1 MTQSAR
7 QAAARIRTFRVS
19 GFGFRVGNPQPATR
33 NPQPAVSGQTT
44 AEYAILIGVVVA
56 ALVGM
61 QVYVK
66 RGMNARLKTVSD
78 NKSEEFWVSLG
89 KDRAKAPTQYEPY
102 YASSTY
108 DVTQK
113 VDHEEVISLG
123 GVATRKVVGKKPV
136 EETTRTGSQTTAV
149 AIANPQNP

>member
-66 RGMNARLKTVSD
+66 RGVNARLKDASDTVSQVLLD
-78 NKSEEFWVSLG
+78 NLNITSSTDEHF
-89 KDRAKAPTQYEPY
+89 QYEPA
-102 YASSTY
+102 YASSDY
-108 DVTQK
+108 NVTRATSRTEK
-113 VDHEEVISLG
+113 VEKDLKTGLG
-123 GVATRKVVGKKPV
+123 GMFKEGVS
-136 EETTRTGSQTTAV
+136 ETTTRRGSQTTDA
-149 AIANPQNP
+149 P